1 MNLGTV
7 IQDKVNALPADL
19 QEEVLRYVERLASA
33 NRTIQETQLEKEV
46 SNRLLAKGVISEL
59 PEPMSDEE
67 DAEIELIE
75 IEGKPLSETIIRER
89 R

>member
-7 IQDKVNALPADL
+7 IQDKVNALPVNL

-33 NRTIQETQLEKEV
+33 NRKIREATLEKEV
-46 SNRLLAKGVISEL
+46 ASRLLAKGIISEISA
-59 PEPMSDEE
+59 PMSDAE
-67 DAEIELIE
+67 DSEVELLT
-75 IEGKPLSETIIRER
+75 IEGEPLSETIIRER

>member
-7 IQDKVNALPADL
+7 IQDKVNALPSDL

-33 NRTIQETQLEKEV
+33 NRKIRETALETEV
-46 SNRLLAKGVISEL
+46 ASRLLAKGVISEIS
-59 PEPMSDEE
+59 EKMSDEE
-67 DAEIELIE
+67 DAEFELIT
-75 IEGKPLSETIIRER
+75 IEGEPLSETIIRER

>member
-7 IQDKVNALPADL
+7 IQDKVNALPSDL

-33 NRTIQETQLEKEV
+33 NRKIREATLEKEV
-46 SNRLLAKGVISEL
+46 ASRLLAKGVISEIS
-59 PEPMSDEE
+59 EKMSDEE
-67 DAEIELIE
+67 DAEFELIT
-75 IEGKPLSETIIRER
+75 IEGEPLSETIIRDR